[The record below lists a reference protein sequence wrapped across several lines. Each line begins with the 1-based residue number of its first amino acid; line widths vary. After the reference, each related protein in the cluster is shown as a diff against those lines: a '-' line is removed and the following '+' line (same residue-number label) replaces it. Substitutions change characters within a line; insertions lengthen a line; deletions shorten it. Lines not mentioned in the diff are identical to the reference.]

1 VRADGTRGRVRR
13 RRGFSSAS
21 RYRRRRLLLLL
32 PLGLILI
39 PALLA
44 GLYSLSNPS
53 PAVTTSSESVGGT
66 GDAESTEEEAAA
78 PKDAAPK
85 DAGSE
90 RGKDPTERRPPEV
103 PAAASCDH
111 LLVLVDRDYGLPP
124 DYAPNNLSSLTA
136 WGVPTLNGEE
146 MLLRRGAARQLSR
159 LVRDAALDGEEL
171 IAASAYR
178 SYAEQRGSYD
188 SWTDYYGEGAGGV
201 SAPPGHSQHQLGTA
215 VDLTNSAAGYQL
227 DWGFGDT
234 TASGWLLENAWRY
247 GYVIGYPSLE
257 ETEDTGYTWE
267 PWHYRFIGLANARRW
282 KESGLTLQQF
292 LEQEGVLPRCGT
304 G

>member
-1 VRADGTRGRVRR
+1 
-13 RRGFSSAS
+13 
-21 RYRRRRLLLLL
+21 LLLLL

-53 PAVTTSSESVGGT
+53 PAATTSSESVTGT
-66 GDAESTEEEAAA
+66 GDAESTGEEAAA
-78 PKDAAPK
+78 ANDAE
-85 DAGSE
+85 SE
-90 RGKDPTERRPPEV
+90 RGKDPPKSRPPGV
-103 PAAASCDH
+103 SAAASCDH

-146 MLLRRGAARQLSR
+146 MLLRREAARQLSR
-159 LVRDAALDGEEL
+159 LVEDAALDGEEL

-201 SAPPGHSQHQLGTA
+201 SAPPGHSHHQLGTA

-267 PWHYRFIGLANARRW
+267 PWHYRFIGVANARRW

-292 LEQEGVLPRCGT
+292 LEQEGVLPRCGK